1 MYQEKNK
8 NCVLLYSGGMDS
20 MVLLH
25 QALQIYD
32 NIYILSF
39 DYNQRHRKEIVL
51 AKEYIEHI
59 NSPVTNKIKDY
70 NVVNL
75 GFYSELASTSSLTNK
90 NIDVPKMKDIIG
102 HPQSVTYVPNRNM
115 VMLSIAVGYA
125 ESVKAEDVL
134 TAVVALD
141 NLSGYWDTT
150 PEFVNNFNNT
160 IHLNRLNNITIQSPL
175 VNMNKEDIIKE
186 GIKLNVDFSKSW
198 TCYEGL
204 DKACGVCPSCSGRL
218 SGFIKAGYIDPIEYQ
233 IPIDWAKH
241 NCKDIK

>member
-1 MYQEKNK
+1 MSEEKNK

-25 QALQIYD
+25 KALEKYNQ
-32 NIYILSF
+32 IYILSF
-39 DYNQRHRKEIVL
+39 DYNQRHRKEIIL
-51 AKEYIEHI
+51 AQEYVELIKQT
-59 NSPVTNKIKDY
+59 TNKIKSHHI
-70 NVVNL
+70 VNL

-115 VMLSIAVGYA
+115 VMLSIASGYA
-125 ESVKAEDVL
+125 ESVKASDVL

-160 IHLNRLNNITIQSPL
+160 IHLNRLNSITIQSPL
-175 VNMNKEDIIKE
+175 VNMTKEDIIRE
-186 GIKLNVDFSKSW
+186 GVRLKADFSKSW
-198 TCYEGL
+198 TCYEGQEA
-204 DKACGVCPSCSGRL
+204 ACGVCPSCSGRL
-218 SGFIKAGYIDPIEYQ
+218 GGFVRAKYKDPLKYQ
-233 IPIDWAKH
+233 INIDWEKY
-241 NCKDIK
+241 NCQDI